1 MMNKS
6 AIIAFMTVVAAIYP
20 VGAENIAKNTARM
33 QAMDK
38 ITGRVSEID
47 IPVNGKMDFGSFSV
61 VVRSCQTRSAEEI
74 PDNFAFV
81 DVADMDLSGKQSN
94 IFKGWMISSSPATS
108 AVEHPIYDVW
118 LIKCLDTK
126 VDKSLLLSQE
136 ELDKRDM
143 LPSLKAGNKQKAVA
157 ALIDEMQYDSGNDK
171 VNQPKILN
179 AENMMLEFEM
189 DEETPEEN
197 SEESSDESSEE
208 SSLEDWNDDEKISKD
223 IQE

>member
-1 MMNKS
+1 MMNKLS
-6 AIIAFMTVVAAIYP
+6 YLIFLVALFATCSLR
-20 VGAENIAKNTARM
+20 AENIAKNTARM

-157 ALIDEMQYDSGNDK
+157 ALIDEMQYENGDDK

-197 SEESSDESSEE
+197 SEELSEGNSD
-208 SSLEDWNDDEKISKD
+208 DNDENLKST
-223 IQE
+223 QE

>member
-1 MMNKS
+1 MMNKLS
-6 AIIAFMTVVAAIYP
+6 CLIFLVALFATCSLK
-20 VGAENIAKNTARM
+20 AENIAKNTARM

-81 DVADMDLSGKQSN
+81 DVADKDLSGNQSN

-126 VDKSLLLSQE
+126 VDKSLLLSEE

-143 LPSLKAGNKQKAVA
+143 LPSLKGGNKQKAVA
-157 ALIDEMQYDSGNDK
+157 ALIDEMQYENGNDK

-197 SEESSDESSEE
+197 SEELSEE
-208 SSLEDWNDDEKISKD
+208 NSDDNEENSKD
-223 IQE
+223 AQE